1 MNYYSVLGVNKDA
14 SQSDIKQ
21 AYRRLAMMHHPDRGG
36 DASKLSIV
44 NEAYEVLGNTAKR
57 AEYDNPQPTFN
68 SNDFHYGFDRDIFS
82 QRVRRNTNTTLIAE
96 ISLADVITGKSMF
109 ASYRL
114 PSGDEQTVEVQVPP
128 GIKSGQVLRYTGLG
142 DNSVQGQQRGDL
154 LIRIN
159 VREEKNWARQ
169 DDNLVLTYKANVLDM
184 ITGSKIRIETLDNKQ
199 IELKLPAGTQANTK
213 FSVSEYGIPNQRT
226 GQRGNLYI
234 QIVPEIVKIKDEN
247 LLEQIRSYRNDS

>member
-96 ISLADVITGKSMF
+96 ISLADVIAGK
-109 ASYRL
+109 
-114 PSGDEQTVEVQVPP
+114 
-128 GIKSGQVLRYTGLG
+128 
-142 DNSVQGQQRGDL
+142 
-154 LIRIN
+154 
-159 VREEKNWARQ
+159 
-169 DDNLVLTYKANVLDM
+169 
-184 ITGSKIRIETLDNKQ
+184 
-199 IELKLPAGTQANTK
+199 
-213 FSVSEYGIPNQRT
+213 
-226 GQRGNLYI
+226 
-234 QIVPEIVKIKDEN
+234 
-247 LLEQIRSYRNDS
+247 